1 MIFRRALFV
10 ILVLA
15 STRTLA
21 QTYSLSATPSTL
33 TFNGTTSPSDPQS
46 YTLRNTGNSFMYVMI
61 SPSAH
66 TQISLN
72 GGTTWLSVNNNAYT
86 LNPNSTMVVQVRV
99 VTSEPIAVLNE
110 QVSNTRF
117 TYASPSAPV
126 QISGGAPLPVS
137 LVSFNVR
144 ALSRDSLEWKWKTLS
159 ETNSYGFFVQGLAGE
174 EWADVSPLIPGHGT
188 TIETH
193 EYSFSAAASSHDR
206 WRLCQV
212 DLDGRR
218 SYSEAAVITDVVP
231 ALGALEF
238 ALIGNYPNPFNPSTK
253 IRYVLPA
260 RSHVKLAVFNSVG
273 QAVAVL
279 QDGEQE
285 SGDHETVF
293 NAHGLPSGAYF
304 YRLTA
309 GSITRTMTLLLVR

>member
-1 MIFRRALFV
+1 MILRRALFV

-33 TFNGTTSPSDPQS
+33 TFNVTTSPSDPQS

-72 GGTTWLSVNNNAYT
+72 GGGTWLSVNNNAVL
-86 LNPNSTMVVQVRV
+86 LNPGSTIVVHVRV
-99 VTSEPIAVLNE
+99 VTSEPITVLNE

-117 TYASPSAPV
+117 TYATPSAPV
-126 QISGGAPLPVS
+126 LISGGAPLPVS
-137 LVSFNVR
+137 LASFSVR

-159 ETNSYGFFVQGLAGE
+159 ETNSYGFFVQGVVGG

-193 EYSFSAAASSHDR
+193 EYSYRAPASSHDR

-218 SYSEAAVITDVVP
+218 GYSEAAVITDVVTTM
-231 ALGALEF
+231 GAMDF
-238 ALIGNYPNPFNPSTK
+238 ALMGNYPNPFNPATK
-253 IRYVLPA
+253 IGYTLPA
-260 RSHVKLAVFNSVG
+260 RSWVKLAVFNSLG
-273 QAVAVL
+273 QEVAVL
-279 QDGEQE
+279 QDGEHE
-285 SGDHETVF
+285 SGYHEAVF

-304 YRLTA
+304 YTLTA
-309 GSITRTMTLLLVR
+309 GSLTRTRTLLLVR

>member
-1 MIFRRALFV
+1 MTLRRALCF

-33 TFNGTTSPSDPQS
+33 TFNVTTSPSDPQS

-66 TQISLN
+66 TQISFD
-72 GGTTWLSVNNNAYT
+72 GGTNWLSVNTNAFT
-86 LNPNSTMVVQVRV
+86 LNPGSTIVVHVRV

-117 TYASPSAPV
+117 MYASPSAPV

-137 LVSFNVR
+137 LVSFSVR
-144 ALSRDSLEWKWKTLS
+144 TLSRDSLEWTWKTLS
-159 ETNSYGFFVQGLAGE
+159 ETNSYGFFVQGHIGG

-193 EYSFSAAASSHDR
+193 EYSYRAPATSHDR

-218 SYSEAAVITDVVP
+218 SVSDAAGITDVAP
-231 ALGALEF
+231 GHGALEF
-238 ALIGNYPNPFNPSTK
+238 ALMGNYPNPFNPSTT
-253 IRYVLPA
+253 IGYTLPA
-260 RSHVKLAVFNSVG
+260 RSWVKLAVFNSLG
-273 QAVAVL
+273 QEVAVI
-279 QDGEQE
+279 QEGERE
-285 SGDHETVF
+285 RGYHEAVF
-293 NAHGLPSGAYF
+293 NAHGLPSGAYV

-309 GSITRTMTLLLVR
+309 GSLTRTRTLLLVQ